1 MAPRALESEI
11 DRLYQLPLDEFT
23 SARNALAKTAGGDAA
38 RVRALVKPPVSAW
51 AVNQLYWKKR
61 NIWDSLIAASENAR
75 RAHKAVIAGRSG
87 DVRAAGKVHDD
98 AAEAAVKSTLALL
111 EEENHPVTDATKQA
125 ITTTIRALPGSEPPG
140 RLTKAVQPGGFEML
154 AGLSVA
160 AGSPKAAKPAPARP
174 AAASS
179 GHTLPKADA
188 KALVR
193 AREALEA
200 ANGAVRDAEHAA
212 KREEFEI
219 AKATRDQDR
228 AGKAVDDA
236 RAAVEQA
243 QTDLER
249 AEASVKTAAK
259 QREAAE
265 QRRRDAERALV
276 DARRRAEAAAREL
289 KKVEKD

>member
-23 SARNALAKTAGGDAA
+23 SARNELAKTAGAEAA
-38 RVRALVKPPVSAW
+38 RVRALVKPPVAAW

-61 NIWDSLIAASENAR
+61 NVWDSLMAASENAR
-75 RAHKAVIAGRSG
+75 RAHKAVLAGRSG

-111 EEENHPVTDATKQA
+111 EEESHPVTDATKQA
-125 ITTTIRALPGSEPPG
+125 ITTTIRSLPGSEPPG
-140 RLTKAVQPGGFEML
+140 RLTKTVQPGGFEML

-160 AGSPKAAKPAPARP
+160 AGSPKAATPAPTRS
-174 AAASS
+174 AAPPPGHAS
-179 GHTLPKADA
+179 PKADA

-200 ANGAVRDAEHAA
+200 ASGAVRDAEHAA

-228 AGKAVDDA
+228 ASKAVDDA
-236 RAAVEQA
+236 RAALEQA

-259 QREAAE
+259 QRDAAE
-265 QRRRDAERALV
+265 HRRRDAERAV
-276 DARRRAEAAAREL
+276 VEARRRAEAAARDL
-289 KKVEKD
+289 KKIEKD

>member
-1 MAPRALESEI
+1 
-11 DRLYQLPLDEFT
+11 
-23 SARNALAKTAGGDAA
+23 
-38 RVRALVKPPVSAW
+38 
-51 AVNQLYWKKR
+51 VNQLYWKKR
-61 NIWDSLIAASENAR
+61 HVWDSLMAASENAR
-75 RAHKAVIAGRSG
+75 RAHKAVLAGRSG

-111 EEENHPVTDATKQA
+111 EEESHPVTDATKQA
-125 ITTTIRALPGSEPPG
+125 ITTTIRSLPGSEPPG
-140 RLTKAVQPGGFEML
+140 RLTKTVQPGGFEML

-160 AGSPKAAKPAPARP
+160 AGSPKPATPAPTRSAAP
-174 AAASS
+174 APGHAA
-179 GHTLPKADA
+179 PKADA

-200 ANGAVRDAEHAA
+200 ASGAVRDAEHAA

-228 AGKAVDDA
+228 ASKAVDDA
-236 RAAVEQA
+236 RAALEQA

-259 QREAAE
+259 QRDAAE
-265 QRRRDAERALV
+265 HRRRDAERAVV
-276 DARRRAEAAAREL
+276 DARRRAEAAARDL
-289 KKVEKD
+289 KKIEKD

>member
-23 SARNALAKTAGGDAA
+23 SARNELAKTAGAEAA
-38 RVRALVKPPVSAW
+38 RVRALVKPPVAAW

-61 NIWDSLIAASENAR
+61 NVWDSLMAASENAR
-75 RAHKAVIAGRSG
+75 RAHKAVLAGRSG

-111 EEENHPVTDATKQA
+111 EEESHPVTDATKQA
-125 ITTTIRALPGSEPPG
+125 ITTTIRSLPGSEPPG
-140 RLTKAVQPGGFEML
+140 RLTKTVQPGGFEML

-160 AGSPKAAKPAPARP
+160 AGSPKAATPAPTRS
-174 AAASS
+174 AAPPPGHAS
-179 GHTLPKADA
+179 PKADA
-188 KALVR
+188 KVLVR

-200 ANGAVRDAEHAA
+200 ASGAVRDAEHAA

-228 AGKAVDDA
+228 ASKAVDDA
-236 RAAVEQA
+236 RAALEQA

-259 QREAAE
+259 QRDAAE
-265 QRRRDAERALV
+265 HRRRDAERAV
-276 DARRRAEAAAREL
+276 VEARRRAEAAARDL
-289 KKVEKD
+289 KKIEKD

>member
-23 SARNALAKTAGGDAA
+23 SARNELAKTAGADAA
-38 RVRALVKPPVSAW
+38 QVRALVKPPIAAW

-61 NIWDSLIAASENAR
+61 NVWDSLIAAAENAR
-75 RAHKAVIAGRSG
+75 RAHKAVLAGRSG
-87 DVRAAGKVHDD
+87 DVRASGKVHDD

-111 EEENHPVTDATKQA
+111 EEANHPVTDATKQA
-125 ITTTIRALPGSEPPG
+125 ISTTIRALPGSEAPG
-140 RLTKAVQPGGFEML
+140 RLTRAVQPGGFEML

-160 AGSPKAAKPAPARP
+160 AGSPKAEKPAPSRP
-174 AAASS
+174 AASS
-179 GHTLPKADA
+179 SSHPVSKADA
-188 KALVR
+188 KALIR

-228 AGKAVDDA
+228 ASKAVDDA
-236 RAAVEQA
+236 TAALEQA

-265 QRRRDAERALV
+265 QRRRDAERELA
-276 DARRRAEAAAREL
+276 DARRRAEAAARDL
-289 KKVEKD
+289 KKIEKA